1 MKQLSDITLS
11 ENQHKALIAIK
22 NQMREKFEVDT
33 IIIYGSVARGTDTI
47 ESDLDLLIITPKPLE
62 RKVRHQITDLIF
74 DVNLQYDTNVS
85 SLVVDLESWENGVV
99 SILPIHDEIVSEGI
113 AV

>member
-11 ENQHKALIAIK
+11 ENQLKALISIQ
-22 NQMREKFEVDT
+22 NQLHEKFQVDT
-33 IIIYGSVARGTDTI
+33 IILYGSVARGTQDI
-47 ESDLDLLIITPKPLE
+47 ESDLDLLILTPEPLA
-62 RKVRHQITDLIF
+62 RIVRHQITDLIF

-85 SLVVDLESWENGVV
+85 SLVVDEESWEKGAASV
-99 SILPIHDEIVSEGI
+99 LPIHDEIMREGI